1 MNQQLSRPLRAVLAV
16 LVGLG
21 AAAGLAR
28 PAAAAPGRDE
38 IFGLLEVDRVPADYV
53 ILVDTSGSMTTN
65 NLYGNVKSTLRTF
78 VAGLT
83 RTDHVAVYTFDNT
96 PTARYIG
103 RGGDPDRIIGALPD
117 TPSQNSTDIGAA
129 LAKSLDELERADAS
143 PVASVV
149 LITDGAH
156 EPPAGSLYPVST
168 DAPSWK
174 ALTDRAGKLKAGSV
188 HGYALPLTR
197 TATTGAALLGLVFK
211 STDTL
216 DPNQIAD
223 MGEYLDRSKQRT
235 RVEKARLAL
244 AGDVGKGVT
253 ATWTAPAGA
262 DLGSGDAAV
271 KLTLRSDAAKMPLT
285 VTGLAV
291 RADGGPTLTGDVP
304 DRVDLRPGESK
315 SFDLR
320 LHWAPG
326 AGPVPY
332 HRERSATATLSLQG
346 AVASD
351 WAAPLAPDIAL
362 NVPAAPAVQPARVE
376 ATASVGTWI
385 VQGVAAGLVLV
396 LLVVLGV
403 LFATRRPRQS
413 GTLLALDTT
422 TGLEQARFELS
433 GRKSRLEG
441 RGLQGE
447 AEVIAKRVPRGFAN
461 REGLEYVIK
470 YRRAEHTQVSSLPS
484 RGTVLING
492 VNFEHVMDE
501 RAR

>member
-53 ILVDTSGSMTTN
+53 VLVDTSGSMATN

-103 RGGDPDRIIGALPD
+103 PGGDPDRIIGALPD
-117 TPSQNSTDIGAA
+117 APSQNSTDIGAA
-129 LAKSLDELERADAS
+129 IARALGELERGDAA
-143 PVASVV
+143 PVATVV

-156 EPPAGSLYPVST
+156 EPPAGSPYPT
-168 DAPSWK
+168 ADGPPWE
-174 ALTDRAGKLKAGSV
+174 ALTARAGKLKAGSV

-197 TATTGAALLGLVFK
+197 TGTTGAKLLGNVFK
-211 STDTL
+211 DTDTL

-223 MGEYLDRSKQRT
+223 MGEYLDRSKQHT
-235 RVEKARLAL
+235 RLEKARLAL
-244 AGDVGKGVT
+244 AGDIGKGVT
-253 ATWTAPAGA
+253 ATWTAPARA
-262 DLGSGDAAV
+262 DLGAGDAAV

-291 RADGGPTLTGDVP
+291 RADGGPALTGDVP
-304 DRVDLRPGESK
+304 DRVELRPGESK

-346 AVASD
+346 SVASD
-351 WAAPLAPDIAL
+351 WAAPLAPDIEL
-362 NVPAAPAVQPARVE
+362 NVPTAPAVQPVRVE
-376 ATASVGTWI
+376 GTASVGTWI
-385 VQGVAAGLVLV
+385 VQGVAAGLVLI
-396 LLVVLGV
+396 LLVALGV
-403 LFATRRPRQS
+403 LVATRRPKQF
-413 GTLLALDTT
+413 GTLVALDTT

-447 AEVIAKRVPRGFAN
+447 AEVVAKRVPRGFAN